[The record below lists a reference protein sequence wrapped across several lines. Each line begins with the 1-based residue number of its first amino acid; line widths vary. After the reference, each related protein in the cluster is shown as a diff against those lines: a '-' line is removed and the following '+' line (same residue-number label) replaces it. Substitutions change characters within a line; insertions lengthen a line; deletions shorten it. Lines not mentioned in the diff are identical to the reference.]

1 MADNKIVKDEEHH
14 ILVPDLWRNTLKELV
29 DLLVNGDFES
39 LSDVKGVREISEA
52 DIARIITNIED
63 YGCQLTSL
71 PEVSW
76 ETSVW
81 QWMQGYW
88 DLLID
93 LFTIEEGISDLVLS
107 VRVYES
113 EKSYIFEVQSVYVP

>member
-76 ETSVW
+76 ETSVC

-88 DLLID
+88 NLLID
-93 LFTIEEGISDLVLS
+93 LFAIEEGISDLVLS